1 MMPGSDTMKHPLL
14 WTVCLCLGLTAFAC
28 GGAEDAPSRAAPPAA
43 GDTSEDP
50 APTPMGGKPPVTPKP
65 TADAASAPDVL
76 TAAPD
81 AVPQVTPP
89 EADAAPPDAGASAPT
104 PTGPKGPY
112 TCSLVIGI
120 SATGDWFKAG
130 FEKIVDND
138 RWQLMAV
145 HSAFINYWA
154 NPGDKIWGSRPT
166 SACTMNSANPDRVIL
181 VVLSNHWETWTLDQ
195 WVTPIIAAMKNFKA
209 KYSNLKNLELSTFVR
224 SPGDKPCPL
233 GDTFRQYDLAVADE
247 AFQKVAAMFPELVT
261 VAPKVHVDSCADY
274 NNHPPH
280 LQLADPAARAAK
292 KMGAIYKD

>member
-1 MMPGSDTMKHPLL
+1 MKHRLL
-14 WTVCLCLGLTAFAC
+14 RSLGLGLILTTLAC
-28 GGAEDAPSRAAPPAA
+28 GASPSRSAPPAA
-43 GDTSEDP
+43 GETPEDP
-50 APTPMGGKPPVTPKP
+50 APTPKDGGSSLAPKP
-65 TADAASAPDVL
+65 QPDASPA
-76 TAAPD
+76 AAPD
-81 AVPQVTPP
+81 AAPASDATPAAAP
-89 EADAAPPDAGASAPT
+89 DAAPADGGPGAPVTRPAGPF
-104 PTGPKGPY
+104 

-120 SATGDWFKAG
+120 SATGDWFNAG

-154 NPGDKIWGSRPT
+154 SPTHSIWGSKPS
-166 SACTMNSANPDRVIL
+166 SACKMNAANPDRVIL
-181 VVLSNHWETWTLDQ
+181 VVLSNHWETWTLEQ
-195 WVTPIIAAMKNFKA
+195 WVTPIVAAMKNFKA

-280 LQLADPAARAAK
+280 LQLADPASRAAK

>member
-1 MMPGSDTMKHPLL
+1 MKHRPL
-14 WTVCLCLGLTAFAC
+14 WTIGLCLGLTTLAC
-28 GGAEDAPSRAAPPAA
+28 GSPSQPASPPS
-43 GDTSEDP
+43 DNTPEDP
-50 APTPMGGKPPVTPKP
+50 APTPTGGDASVTPKSP
-65 TADAASAPDVL
+65 RDAAVSPDAPPPSVTPPDATP

-81 AVPQVTPP
+81 A
-89 EADAAPPDAGASAPT
+89 ASPDAGPSAPV
-104 PTGPKGPY
+104 GPY
-112 TCSLVIGI
+112 SCSLVIGI

-154 NPGDKIWGSRPT
+154 DPNHNIWASKP
-166 SACTMNSANPDRVIL
+166 SSPCTMNAANPDRVIL
-181 VVLSNHWETWTLDQ
+181 VVLSNHWETWTLQQ
-195 WVTPIIAAMKNFKA
+195 WVTPIVAAMKNFKA
-209 KYSNLKNLELSTFVR
+209 KYSNLKNFEVSTFVR

>member
-1 MMPGSDTMKHPLL
+1 MKHHPL
-14 WTVCLCLGLTAFAC
+14 WSLGLGLSLATLAC
-28 GGAEDAPSRAAPPAA
+28 GSSPSHSGPPTDNKPVNP
-43 GDTSEDP
+43 GPDLGEE
-50 APTPMGGKPPVTPKP
+50 PPVTPKP
-65 TADAASAPDVL
+65 PRDAAPSIPSP
-76 TAAPD
+76 TT
-81 AVPQVTPP
+81 TP
-89 EADAAPPDAGASAPT
+89 DAAPPATPDAGSEAAPADGGPSTPAPT
-104 PTGPKGPY
+104 RPAGPFS
-112 TCSLVIGI
+112 CSLVIGI

-130 FEKIVDND
+130 FENIVDND

-154 NPGDKIWGSRPT
+154 TPNHSIWGSKP
-166 SACTMNSANPDRVIL
+166 SSPCKMNAANPDRVIL
-181 VVLSNHWETWTLDQ
+181 VVLSNHWETWTVEQ

-209 KYSNLKNLELSTFVR
+209 RYSNLKNFEVSTFVR

-233 GDTFRQYDLAVADE
+233 GDTFRQYDLAPADE

-280 LQLADPAARAAK
+280 LQLAGPASRAAM